1 MSNIKNILV
10 VDDSRAMR
18 MIVSRTL
25 RQAGFGD
32 GTLREA
38 ADGAEALAAIEA
50 EQPDLVL
57 SDWNMPN
64 VNGIELLQALRAA
77 GNEVRFG
84 FITSESTTEMREQ
97 AIGAGAEFLLAKPF
111 TADDFAEVIGA
122 PAV

>member
-64 VNGIELLQALRAA
+64 VNGIELLTALRAA

-84 FITSESTTEMREQ
+84 FITSESHPEIDRKSAVYGTRVSVPV
-97 AIGAGAEFLLAKPF
+97 AIGG
-111 TADDFAEVIGA
+111 
-122 PAV
+122 

>member
-1 MSNIKNILV
+1 
-10 VDDSRAMR
+10 MR

-25 RQAGFGD
+25 RQAVFGD

-97 AIGAGAEFLLAKPF
+97 AIGAGAEFLLA
-111 TADDFAEVIGA
+111 TIGRA
-122 PAV
+122 QCRERGCRNV

>member
-18 MIVSRTL
+18 MIVSGTL

-57 SDWNMPN
+57 SDCNMPN
-64 VNGIELLQALRAA
+64 ENGSEVLQALRAA
-77 GNEVRFG
+77 GNEVRVG
-84 FITSESTTEMREQ
+84 FIRSESTTEMREQ
-97 AIGAGAEFLLAKPF
+97 AMGAGGRKSRSLN
-111 TADDFAEVIGA
+111 
-122 PAV
+122 

>member
-1 MSNIKNILV
+1 
-10 VDDSRAMR
+10 MR

-38 ADGAEALAAIEA
+38 AAGAEALAAIED

-64 VNGIELLQALRAA
+64 VNGIELLQALREA
-77 GNEVRFG
+77 GHDVRFG
-84 FITSESTTEMREQ
+84 CITSETTPEMRDQ
-97 AIGAGAEFLLAKPF
+97 AIRPGPGSLLAHPSHRH
-111 TADDFAEVIGA
+111 TLD
-122 PAV
+122 